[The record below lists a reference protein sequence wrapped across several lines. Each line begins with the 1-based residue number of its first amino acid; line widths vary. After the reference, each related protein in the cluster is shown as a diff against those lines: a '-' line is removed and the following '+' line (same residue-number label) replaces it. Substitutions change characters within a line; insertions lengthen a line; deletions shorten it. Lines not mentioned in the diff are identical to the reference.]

1 MKLFEHK
8 TSCGVIYFTIDN
20 EPDSH
25 ESIPRIDSDL
35 LGNHQMIPNPLDEST
50 RWKETDQSQF

>member
-8 TSCGVIYFTIDN
+8 TSCGVIYFTMDI
-20 EPDSH
+20 EPKKQDSV
-25 ESIPRIDSDL
+25 PRIDSDL
-35 LGNHQMIPNPLDEST
+35 LGNHQMIANVLDETT